1 MSGYLGV
8 EESGWPHPDSDLQEF
23 EVTLSGVE
31 EGLTAPLKERG
42 QQREVDEVGVDEC
55 DSVGPANLDQGEFR
69 AVPAAR
75 GELGVEGVI
84 GVEVA
89 AGDQVAELVVRGD
102 PLDGDVV
109 NRNVDDESL
118 RELTPYFAYIILK
131 AAASST
137 EPSLAE

>member
-1 MSGYLGV
+1 MK
-8 EESGWPHPDSDLQEF
+8 
-23 EVTLSGVE
+23 
-31 EGLTAPLKERG
+31 EGLAVALKERG
-42 QQREVDEVGVDEC
+42 QQREVDEVGIDQRNP
-55 DSVGPANLDQGEFR
+55 VGPTNLDQGEFR

-75 GELGVEGVI
+75 GELGVEGVV

-109 NRNVDDESL
+109 NRNVYDESL
-118 RELTPYFAYIILK
+118 RELTRYFAYIILN

>member
-1 MSGYLGV
+1 V
-8 EESGWPHPDSDLQEF
+8 K
-23 EVTLSGVE
+23 
-31 EGLTAPLKERG
+31 EGLTATLKDRSQEC
-42 QQREVDEVGVDEC
+42 EVDEVGIDER

-69 AVPAAR
+69 AVPPAR

-89 AGDQVAELVVRGD
+89 TGDQVAELVVRGD

-109 NRNVDDESL
+109 YRNANDESL
-118 RELTPYFAYIILK
+118 RELAHYFAYIILR

>member
-1 MSGYLGV
+1 MK
-8 EESGWPHPDSDLQEF
+8 EC
-23 EVTLSGVE
+23 
-31 EGLTAPLKERG
+31 LTAPLKEWG
-42 QQREVDEVGVDEC
+42 QQSEVDEVGIDER

-69 AVPAAR
+69 AVPPAR
-75 GELGVEGVI
+75 SEFGVEGVI

-89 AGDQVAELVVRGD
+89 TGDQVAELVVRGD

-109 NRNVDDESL
+109 NRNVYDESL
-118 RELTPYFAYIILK
+118 RELTRYFAYIILR

>member
-1 MSGYLGV
+1 
-8 EESGWPHPDSDLQEF
+8 
-23 EVTLSGVE
+23 VE

-42 QQREVDEVGVDEC
+42 QQREVDEVGIDEC

-75 GELGVEGVI
+75 GELGVEGVV

-109 NRNVDDESL
+109 NRNVYDESL
-118 RELTPYFAYIILK
+118 RELTRYFAYIILR
-131 AAASST
+131 AEASST